1 MNNIIYLIL
10 SFFYIGKIKIAPGT
24 IASIVLASLWYFIPN
39 IILLQSITIIILTT
53 AGLITC
59 WKYSLQNKQK
69 APAFIVVDEVV
80 GMSIALF
87 MIPKNILYY
96 FIAIALFRAFDILKP
111 SIIFHSQYVKNGLGI
126 MLDDIISGILSSLIL
141 VLYIGTLSW

>member
-39 IILLQSITIIILTT
+39 IILLQSITIIILIT

-69 APAFIVVDEVV
+69 DPAFIVVDEVV

-87 MIPKNILYY
+87 MIPKNILCLEHLIFLNLQLY
-96 FIAIALFRAFDILKP
+96 FIHNMLK
-111 SIIFHSQYVKNGLGI
+111 
-126 MLDDIISGILSSLIL
+126 MD
-141 VLYIGTLSW
+141 